1 MHAEVLRDSDVVD
14 EEFEKVSRRF
24 LRQFDKRPGFTFF
37 SFGTV
42 TREMGQTVGNFGN
55 SIGQSSEIVDAAR
68 SLADVGGNQTRFR
81 SLNAL
86 SYLPNRSR

>member
-1 MHAEVLRDSDVVD
+1 MHAEVLRDSDVDD

-42 TREMGQTVGNFGN
+42 TRETGLTVGNFGN
-55 SIGQSSEIVDAAR
+55 SIA
-68 SLADVGGNQTRFR
+68 
-81 SLNAL
+81 
-86 SYLPNRSR
+86 